1 MTSLR
6 RAVTAAAARPRNDGA
21 KPSESI
27 AIAPDLRK
35 MRREVIGFITGGQ
48 KKVCLCVLCGRFVF
62 VAIVANAAETPV
74 IRDAARARSRRERL
88 AAASRRAW
96 CPTPDVW
103 RSSCG

>member
-35 MRREVIGFITGGQ
+35 MRREVMGFITGGQ
-48 KKVCLCVLCGRFVF
+48 EVRRKL
-62 VAIVANAAETPV
+62 AIVANAAETPV
-74 IRDAARARSRRERL
+74 IRDAARDRSRRERL

-103 RSSCG
+103 RSSCGSRV